1 MENIIASGNEVN
13 PVCLKIFNYLD
24 NKSAIRLS
32 QVNITAWKKFRND
45 SRFSEIPELKYIIQ
59 NSCKFCWEISSGV
72 LNSGNKNEIST
83 IIKLYIRW
91 ENKGTNPISGK
102 VWNDV
107 IRRAWVNLTCKCFR
121 QYKYPKRPHIGHN
134 LFLATYFDIFLAIE
148 SKISPKVSI
157 FLTLLAPIWEWSKLT
172 FFKPKIIKSSYFEF
186 QKSYIPYPRQ

>member
-107 IRRAWVNLTCKCFR
+107 IRRGWVNFTTSVLGYT
-121 QYKYPKRPHIGHN
+121 N
-134 LFLATYFDIFLAIE
+134 
-148 SKISPKVSI
+148 SK
-157 FLTLLAPIWEWSKLT
+157 SKL
-172 FFKPKIIKSSYFEF
+172 IVVISWF
-186 QKSYIPYPRQ
+186 QLYILMFIMP

>member
-107 IRRAWVNLTCKCFR
+107 IRRAWVNLTHKCFR
-121 QYKYPKRPHIGHN
+121 QHKYPKRPHIGHN
-134 LFLATYFDIFLAIE
+134 LFLAT
-148 SKISPKVSI
+148 
-157 FLTLLAPIWEWSKLT
+157 
-172 FFKPKIIKSSYFEF
+172 
-186 QKSYIPYPRQ
+186 